1 MAVATAR
8 LTASGFCGTVWGS
21 DRKTAVTDWPTSRL
35 RAASGATFNCLDEP
49 RRAYMI
55 GGIDAENCQQD
66 YRMSSAP
73 RGQHMIIRANYELT
87 RPVVGLIFARE
98 VA

>member
-1 MAVATAR
+1 MVSNDYGKYLRACTVKAVATAR
-8 LTASGFCGTVWGS
+8 PTASGFCGTVWGS
-21 DRKTAVTDWPTSRL
+21 DRKTDVTVWPTSRL

-66 YRMSSAP
+66 CRMSSAASWP
-73 RGQHMIIRANYELT
+73 AHDNPGEL
-87 RPVVGLIFARE
+87 
-98 VA
+98 